1 MKTRRTFFYGYVVL
15 AICFA
20 TIVAGYIC
28 RNTFSVFY
36 PAIVGEFGWT
46 RGTTSLIYSIN
57 VLVYGL
63 VAPVA
68 GGLADRFRPR
78 YVLAAGAIVMGV
90 GMALCSL
97 ASERWQFYLLYGVL
111 AAIGLSIAGWVPV
124 ATLLTN
130 WFERR
135 RALVFGV
142 LGAGFGLSLIAAYS
156 TQYII
161 LSLGWRTAYLV
172 IGLCV
177 ALLIPPACVHFIRRT
192 PAEKGLFP
200 DGISA
205 AEAEVQP
212 AQAADGERSRTVTP
226 HAWTLEEALRARQ
239 FWLLFLIW
247 VCTMGIV
254 EQTVISQQV
263 YFYLDAGY
271 SPLTASSFYGAF
283 GIALAAGNLL
293 GSFSDRMGRDRFA
306 LPSFVLCLVFTG
318 LLFLIRDASSPW
330 LPLIFAV
337 GFGACFGLLSCVLN
351 ATVADIFHGPHYGR
365 IAGVIV
371 MGFAAGGCVSP
382 WLAGYLY
389 DLSGGHT
396 STYLVVVAAQLASII
411 MYRMVAPRRLRP
423 VRHHTFA

>member
-1 MKTRRTFFYGYVVL
+1 M
-15 AICFA
+15 
-20 TIVAGYIC
+20 
-28 RNTFSVFY
+28 
-36 PAIVGEFGWT
+36 
-46 RGTTSLIYSIN
+46 
-57 VLVYGL
+57 
-63 VAPVA
+63 
-68 GGLADRFRPR
+68 
-78 YVLAAGAIVMGV
+78 
-90 GMALCSL
+90 
-97 ASERWQFYLLYGVL
+97 L

-172 IGLCV
+172 IGVCV

-212 AQAADGERSRTVTP
+212 AQAADGERSPTVTP

-271 SPLTASSFYGAF
+271 SPLTASSFYGVF

-337 GFGACFGLLSCVLN
+337 GFGTCFGLLSCVLN

-365 IAGVIV
+365 IAGCHRHGIRRRRLCQPMACGVSV
-371 MGFAAGGCVSP
+371 RPLGRPHVDLPRGRSCAARLHHHVPNGGAPPAAAGAPPHLRVADSAGLP
-382 WLAGYLY
+382 WFPEKGY
-389 DLSGGHT
+389 SMAIRGHVT
-396 STYLVVVAAQLASII
+396 
-411 MYRMVAPRRLRP
+411 PKRRDR
-423 VRHHTFA
+423 RNR